1 VEYVFER
8 LAGARPYIELI
19 NALSSVLG
27 VITWLI
33 AIPFLIFAWRRAKE
47 IRISIF
53 GIEATFQ
60 QSVEAAAAI
69 GAATAQ
75 KASSD
80 GRTAPELRSGDLART
95 VNAAV
100 VGLNGRSVLW
110 VDDNPGNNRFEAR
123 ALEALGMQVSAA
135 RDTDEA
141 LAELARGRFDIVI
154 SDMYRPS
161 GREAGYVLLHRI
173 KESRPDIPVI
183 FYVGS
188 SSKPRQEEAGKR
200 GAAALTSDP
209 RELVQQVTLAL
220 QRSRMADA
228 R

>member
-1 VEYVFER
+1 VEYVLER
-8 LAGARPYIELI
+8 VASARPYIELV
-19 NALSSVLG
+19 NALSSMLG
-27 VITWLI
+27 LITWLI

-47 IRISIF
+47 IKISIF

-80 GRTAPELRSGDLART
+80 GQTAPEIRSADLART
-95 VNAAV
+95 VNDAV
-100 VGLNGRSVLW
+100 VGLNGKSVLW

-141 LAELARGRFDIVI
+141 LAELKRSRFDLVI
-154 SDMYRPS
+154 SDMSRPS
-161 GREAGYVLLHRI
+161 GRSRKAG
-173 KESRPDIPVI
+173 
-183 FYVGS
+183 
-188 SSKPRQEEAGKR
+188 
-200 GAAALTSDP
+200 ALC
-209 RELVQQVTLAL
+209 
-220 QRSRMADA
+220 RSFSM
-228 R
+228 